1 MQVVKN
7 NSSCLSIMM
16 KPRYKIA
23 LYLCAGL
30 LFLASCLKDDPE
42 SDPITTIYGHQN
54 TPNINF
60 YMPQELLEAFGGE
73 NLHYGQSPAF
83 GMYPPRLLDTVI
95 ADSNTMFRISVVT
108 TPGSH
113 WAMQNAT
120 FPSVIADQEF
130 YFEFINQYLG
140 LSGMNYY
147 KPMPGYYTEKSST
160 ETTFEAISK
169 DNDKLMKEFVNDT
182 LAPFAPRFF
191 KDTTAYTSDV
201 FRHVYIMGYDSVF
214 TAYYYEILDMKE
226 GYKPLNA
233 VILSGEVIE
242 DKPAYTETIITEIP
256 VTADSVTYD
265 TVVNHYAATKAA
277 IANVRWG
284 IETMKYLNPSDALA
298 QQLENGEL
306 PYPSDIIIM
315 KCDTLRP
322 GKYHKPLNSGGGQQ

>member
-42 SDPITTIYGHQN
+42 SSPITTIYGHQN

-108 TPGSH
+108 TPDSH

-147 KPMPGYYTEKSST
+147 KPLPGYYTEKSST

-242 DKPAYTETIITEIP
+242 DRPAYTETIITEIP

-277 IANVRWG
+277 ITNVRWG
-284 IETMKYLNPSDALA
+284 IETMRYINPSDALA

-306 PYPSDIIIM
+306 PYPGDIIIM

>member
-1 MQVVKN
+1 M
-7 NSSCLSIMM
+7 
-16 KPRYKIA
+16 
-23 LYLCAGL
+23 
-30 LFLASCLKDDPE
+30 ASCLKDDPE
-42 SDPITTIYGHQN
+42 STPITTIYGHQN

-108 TPGSH
+108 TPDSH

-160 ETTFEAISK
+160 ETTFEIISK
-169 DNDKLMKEFVNDT
+169 DDDKLMKEFVKDT

-242 DKPAYTETIITEIP
+242 DRPAYTETIITEIP

-306 PYPSDIIIM
+306 PYPGDIIIM
-315 KCDTLRP
+315 TCDTLRP
-322 GKYHKPLNSGGGQQ
+322 GKYHPTANTGGGQQ

>member
-1 MQVVKN
+1 M
-7 NSSCLSIMM
+7 
-16 KPRYKIA
+16 
-23 LYLCAGL
+23 
-30 LFLASCLKDDPE
+30 ASCLKDDPE

-83 GMYPPRLLDTVI
+83 GVYPPRLLDTVY
-95 ADSNTMFRISVVT
+95 ADSNSMFRVSVVT
-108 TPGSH
+108 TPDSH
-113 WAMQNAT
+113 WEMQNAT

-130 YFEFINQYLG
+130 YFEFHDQYLSF
-140 LSGMNYY
+140 SGMNYY

-160 ETTFEAISK
+160 ETTFETLSK
-169 DNDKLMKEFVNDT
+169 DKDKLMKKFVNDT
-182 LAPFAPRFF
+182 LSTFVPRFF
-191 KDTTAYTSDV
+191 KDSTAYTSDV
-201 FRHVYIMGYDSVF
+201 FRHVYVMGYDSVF

-242 DKPAYTETIITEIP
+242 DRPAYTETIITEIP

-306 PYPSDIIIM
+306 PYPGDIIIM

-322 GKYHKPLNSGGGQQ
+322 GKYHPTANTGGRQQ

>member
-1 MQVVKN
+1 
-7 NSSCLSIMM
+7 MM

-83 GMYPPRLLDTVI
+83 GVYPPRLLDTVY
-95 ADSNTMFRISVVT
+95 ADSNSMFRISVVT
-108 TPGSH
+108 TPDSH
-113 WAMQNAT
+113 WEMQNAT

-242 DKPAYTETIITEIP
+242 DRPAYTETIITEIP

-306 PYPSDIIIM
+306 PYPGDIIIM

-322 GKYHKPLNSGGGQQ
+322 GKYHPTANTGGGQQ

>member
-1 MQVVKN
+1 
-7 NSSCLSIMM
+7 M
-16 KPRYKIA
+16 KPRHKIT
-23 LYLCAGL
+23 LILCAGL

-42 SDPITTIYGHQN
+42 SSPITTIYGHQN

-83 GMYPPRLLDTVI
+83 GMYPPRLLDSVI

-108 TPGSH
+108 TPDSH

-147 KPMPGYYTEKSST
+147 KPLPGYYTEKSST

-242 DKPAYTETIITEIP
+242 DRPAYTESIITEIP

-306 PYPSDIIIM
+306 PYPGDIIIM

>member
-1 MQVVKN
+1 M
-7 NSSCLSIMM
+7 
-16 KPRYKIA
+16 
-23 LYLCAGL
+23 
-30 LFLASCLKDDPE
+30 ASCLKDDPE

-83 GMYPPRLLDTVI
+83 GMFPPRLLDTVY
-95 ADSNTMFRISVVT
+95 ADSNSMFRVSVVT
-108 TPGSH
+108 TPDSH
-113 WAMQNAT
+113 WEMQNAT

-130 YFEFINQYLG
+130 YFEFHDQYLG

-160 ETTFEAISK
+160 ETTFETLSK
-169 DNDKLMKEFVNDT
+169 DKDKLMKVFVNDT
-182 LAPFAPRFF
+182 LSPFVPRFF
-191 KDTTAYTSDV
+191 KDSTAYTSDV
-201 FRHVYIMGYDSVF
+201 FNHVYIMGYDSVF
-214 TAYYYEILDMKE
+214 TAYYYEVLDTKE

-277 IANVRWG
+277 ITNVRWG
-284 IETMKYLNPSDALA
+284 IETMKYLNPSDALT
-298 QQLENGEL
+298 QQQENGEL
-306 PYPSDIIIM
+306 PCPGDIIIM
-315 KCDTLRP
+315 RCDTLRP
-322 GKYHKPLNSGGGQQ
+322 GKYHPTANTGGGQQ

>member
-1 MQVVKN
+1 
-7 NSSCLSIMM
+7 M
-16 KPRYKIA
+16 KPRHKIT
-23 LYLCAGL
+23 LILCAGL

-108 TPGSH
+108 TPDSH

-147 KPMPGYYTEKSST
+147 KPLPGYYTEKSST
-160 ETTFEAISK
+160 ETTFETLSK

-242 DKPAYTETIITEIP
+242 DEPAYTETIITEIP

-306 PYPSDIIIM
+306 PYPGDIIIM

>member
-1 MQVVKN
+1 
-7 NSSCLSIMM
+7 MM

-42 SDPITTIYGHQN
+42 SSPITTIYGHQN

-108 TPGSH
+108 TPDSH

-147 KPMPGYYTEKSST
+147 KPLPGYYTEKSST

-242 DKPAYTETIITEIP
+242 DRPAYTETIITEIP

-277 IANVRWG
+277 ITNVRWG
-284 IETMKYLNPSDALA
+284 IETMRYINPSDALA

-306 PYPSDIIIM
+306 PYPGDIIIM

>member
-1 MQVVKN
+1 
-7 NSSCLSIMM
+7 M
-16 KPRYKIA
+16 KPRHKIT
-23 LYLCAGL
+23 LILCAGL

-42 SDPITTIYGHQN
+42 SSPITTIYGHQN

-108 TPGSH
+108 TPDSH

-147 KPMPGYYTEKSST
+147 KPLPGYYTEKSST

-242 DKPAYTETIITEIP
+242 DRPAYTESIITEIP

-306 PYPSDIIIM
+306 PYPGDIIIM

>member
-1 MQVVKN
+1 M
-7 NSSCLSIMM
+7 
-16 KPRYKIA
+16 
-23 LYLCAGL
+23 
-30 LFLASCLKDDPE
+30 ASCLKDDPE
-42 SDPITTIYGHQN
+42 SSPITTIYGHQN

-108 TPGSH
+108 TPDSH

-147 KPMPGYYTEKSST
+147 KPLPGYYTEKSST

-242 DKPAYTETIITEIP
+242 DRPAYTESIITEIP

-306 PYPSDIIIM
+306 PYPGDIIIM

>member
-1 MQVVKN
+1 
-7 NSSCLSIMM
+7 M
-16 KPRYKIA
+16 KPRHKIT
-23 LYLCAGL
+23 LILCAGL

-42 SDPITTIYGHQN
+42 SSPITTIYGHQN

-108 TPGSH
+108 TPDSH

-160 ETTFEAISK
+160 ETTFETLSK

-284 IETMKYLNPSDALA
+284 IETMKYLNPSDALT
-298 QQLENGEL
+298 QQQENGEL
-306 PYPSDIIIM
+306 PYPGDIIIM
-315 KCDTLRP
+315 TCDTLRP
-322 GKYHKPLNSGGGQQ
+322 GKYHPTANTGGGQQ

>member
-1 MQVVKN
+1 
-7 NSSCLSIMM
+7 MM

-42 SDPITTIYGHQN
+42 SSPITTIYGHQN

-95 ADSNTMFRISVVT
+95 ADSNTMFRISVVA
-108 TPGSH
+108 TPDSH
-113 WAMQNAT
+113 WAMQSAT

-147 KPMPGYYTEKSST
+147 KPLPGYYTEKSST

-306 PYPSDIIIM
+306 PYPGDIIIM

>member
-23 LYLCAGL
+23 LYLCTGL

-42 SDPITTIYGHQN
+42 SSPITTIYGHQN

-108 TPGSH
+108 TPDSH
-113 WAMQNAT
+113 WAMQSAT

-242 DKPAYTETIITEIP
+242 DRPAYTETIITEIP

-306 PYPSDIIIM
+306 PYPGDIIIM

>member
-1 MQVVKN
+1 
-7 NSSCLSIMM
+7 MM
-16 KPRYKIA
+16 KPRHKIT
-23 LYLCAGL
+23 LILCAGL

-42 SDPITTIYGHQN
+42 SSPITTIYGHQN

-108 TPGSH
+108 TPDSH

-160 ETTFEAISK
+160 ETTFETLSK
-169 DNDKLMKEFVNDT
+169 DDDKLMKEFVNDT

-242 DKPAYTETIITEIP
+242 DRPAYTETIITEIP

-306 PYPSDIIIM
+306 PYPGDIIIM

>member
-1 MQVVKN
+1 
-7 NSSCLSIMM
+7 MM
-16 KPRYKIA
+16 KPRHKIT
-23 LYLCAGL
+23 LILCAGL

-42 SDPITTIYGHQN
+42 SSPITTIYGHQN

-108 TPGSH
+108 TPDSH

-147 KPMPGYYTEKSST
+147 KPLPGYYTEKSST

-242 DKPAYTETIITEIP
+242 DRPAYTESIITEIP

-306 PYPSDIIIM
+306 PYPGDIIIM